1 MNRVTLALLTCLLL
15 TSGGSAN
22 QLDTAE
28 RLSLDLNKVSLTSV
42 IAMLADQYKLNIV
55 ISGALEG
62 EVSLRLDSVSLATA
76 LDAILSS
83 NGYRYYINDDVI
95 IISDGESTSTNELV
109 SRVIRLNYLEPEA
122 AQKALLPRLSGRGSV
137 VILSQQAEETAA
149 DVSRFTSNR
158 IVITDYATVIDGLS
172 GFIDDMDRPERTVL
186 IECKIIET
194 KLDSNDKLGFIWPS
208 QTSATISGAGSSAS
222 SGGTTTV
229 GKSAAEYDLESESWT
244 WGKLSVG
251 QVSLVLDFL
260 KQNGKSK
267 LISNPRI
274 TATENH
280 ESEIKV
286 STIIPIQTLNR
297 FSEGAVIQDIVSFQD
312 QEVGISLKVTPRI
325 NEEGKIT
332 LDVFPQIEDI
342 IGFTGP
348 ANNQRPIT
356 ASRSI
361 RTRITVNDGESVAL
375 GGLLKEDDIK
385 RVSRVPLLGH
395 IPILGRLLFT
405 NTSTEKSTT
414 DLIILIT
421 PRIVQ

>member
-251 QVSLVLDFL
+251 
-260 KQNGKSK
+260 
-267 LISNPRI
+267 
-274 TATENH
+274 
-280 ESEIKV
+280 
-286 STIIPIQTLNR
+286 
-297 FSEGAVIQDIVSFQD
+297 
-312 QEVGISLKVTPRI
+312 
-325 NEEGKIT
+325 
-332 LDVFPQIEDI
+332 
-342 IGFTGP
+342 
-348 ANNQRPIT
+348 
-356 ASRSI
+356 
-361 RTRITVNDGESVAL
+361 
-375 GGLLKEDDIK
+375 
-385 RVSRVPLLGH
+385 
-395 IPILGRLLFT
+395 
-405 NTSTEKSTT
+405 
-414 DLIILIT
+414 
-421 PRIVQ
+421 

>member
-1 MNRVTLALLTCLLL
+1 M
-15 TSGGSAN
+15 
-22 QLDTAE
+22 
-28 RLSLDLNKVSLTSV
+28 
-42 IAMLADQYKLNIV
+42 
-55 ISGALEG
+55 
-62 EVSLRLDSVSLATA
+62 
-76 LDAILSS
+76 
-83 NGYRYYINDDVI
+83 
-95 IISDGESTSTNELV
+95 
-109 SRVIRLNYLEPEA
+109 
-122 AQKALLPRLSGRGSV
+122 
-137 VILSQQAEETAA
+137 
-149 DVSRFTSNR
+149 
-158 IVITDYATVIDGLS
+158 
-172 GFIDDMDRPERTVL
+172 
-186 IECKIIET
+186 
-194 KLDSNDKLGFIWPS
+194 
-208 QTSATISGAGSSAS
+208 
-222 SGGTTTV
+222 
-229 GKSAAEYDLESESWT
+229 
-244 WGKLSVG
+244 
-251 QVSLVLDFL
+251 LDFL